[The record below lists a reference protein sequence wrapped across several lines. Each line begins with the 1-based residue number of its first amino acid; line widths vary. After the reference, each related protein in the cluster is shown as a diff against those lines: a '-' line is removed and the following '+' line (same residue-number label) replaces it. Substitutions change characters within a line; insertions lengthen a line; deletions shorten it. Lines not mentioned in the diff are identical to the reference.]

1 MENTQDDKKKALEQQ
16 LAEGVNL
23 WRRIEAESIS
33 GVHTEENEDG
43 TVTNTVRVNF
53 GHSLLQTL
61 WFYVGQMLTSGRLSE

>member
-43 TVTNTVRVNF
+43 TVTNA
-53 GHSLLQTL
+53 
-61 WFYVGQMLTSGRLSE
+61 LS